1 MGASLPPS
9 RRAARL
15 VLGFGLLA
23 GLLLGGAMTDA
34 AWQHNPQGEFHDESG
49 IRWGSLLVIGASWF
63 LLVFVPCA
71 VLALSMRND
80 TRE

>member
-1 MGASLPPS
+1 MIN
-9 RRAARL
+9 
-15 VLGFGLLA
+15 
-23 GLLLGGAMTDA
+23 A

-71 VLALSMRND
+71 VLALSMRSD